1 MSRNQWRFR
10 PSDLRRLFKAMAA
23 LGKSPIGVEVTADG
37 AIKVL
42 LATEPEVSSTDAG
55 VQA

>member
-1 MSRNQWRFR
+1 MYRNQWRFR

>member
-1 MSRNQWRFR
+1 MSKNPWRFK
-10 PSDLRRLFKAMAA
+10 PSEVRRLFKAMAA

-42 LATEPEVSSTDAG
+42 LATEPEISSTHAG